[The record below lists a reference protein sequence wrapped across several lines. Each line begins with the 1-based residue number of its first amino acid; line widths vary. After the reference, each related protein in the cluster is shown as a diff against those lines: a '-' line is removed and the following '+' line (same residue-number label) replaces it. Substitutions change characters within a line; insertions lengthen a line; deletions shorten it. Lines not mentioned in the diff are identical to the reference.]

1 MKAQTAKLD
10 KSDLECRRLLP
21 EIVAFPEH
29 IVWNCPCHMILC
41 EYKAELKYSVEKI
54 STVALLHARSFEN
67 VSAAVKSAAL
77 DFERWI
83 VFLDNFVRCFGKVLT
98 T

>member
-1 MKAQTAKLD
+1 MKARNAT
-10 KSDLECRRLLP
+10 RRLLP

-29 IVWNCPCHMILC
+29 SVWNCPCRMILC

-77 DFERWI
+77 DFGRWI
-83 VFLDNFVRCFGKVLT
+83 VFLDNFVR
-98 T
+98 